1 MRTQILISS
10 FVATVLATMAQAD
23 VVFDSFTQTSSAA
36 GSQGVFNFAR
46 DTQTGTFGL
55 FNTRTIEVAD
65 ATHKWSAASTGGG
78 TAHMGFIDDGTAD
91 PDNPYGASG
100 IFYKKMNDLSLESV
114 DFTTGGLNAFA
125 FKVSNFVNK
134 QPDSFNYVGIQVSD
148 GVLNGFQSNG
158 LAVFGNGVIT
168 LCYSDFSGTV
178 DWTHIIQ
185 CGLIFGNSSGTSE
198 NVGSVDISD
207 FVFTKVVPAPVPAP
221 GAAALIGLVG
231 LVAGRRRR
239 NSFTH
244 SLRHFT

>member
-1 MRTQILISS
+1 MRTQTFISS
-10 FVATVLATMAQAD
+10 FVVTVLATMAQAD

-36 GSQGVFNFAR
+36 GLQGEFKFVR

-91 PDNPYGASG
+91 LDNPYGASG
-100 IFYKKMNDLSLESV
+100 IFYKKMNNDLSLESV

-125 FKVSNFVNK
+125 FTVSNFVNN

-148 GVLNGFQSNG
+148 GVHDFQSNG

-185 CGLIFGNSSGTSE
+185 CGLIFGNSSGPSA

-207 FVFTKVVPAPVPAP
+207 FVFTTVVPAPVPAP